1 MINDNG
7 DVLCWVPCLDL
18 TDWCSI
24 DDQFEWGVWVEF
36 RLRSKCNY
44 RTTSEI
50 GSNRSPCL
58 KNASGRTEM
67 TKSFLGHDNPNRTW
81 GEFPTNFSTQ
91 PAEQVHSS
99 LLCWLPE
106 DLMYWQLCLS
116 FTYFHFFHDFYFRL
130 SCSECDGWC
139 HCAKT
144 YIGDTSSPHTVV
156 QIFYFWVIGITIA
169 AELEPQSPIGR

>member
-1 MINDNG
+1 MINDKRE
-7 DVLCWVPCLDL
+7 VLCWVPCLDL

-24 DDQFEWGVWVEF
+24 VDQFEWGVWVEY
-36 RLRSKCNY
+36 RLRSRCNY

-50 GSNRSPCL
+50 GSNRSCCL
-58 KNASGRTEM
+58 KNASGRTEI
-67 TKSFLGHDNPNRTW
+67 TKSFLGHDNPNRTC
-81 GEFPTNFSTQ
+81 GEFNFPTR

-99 LLCWLPE
+99 LLCRSPE
-106 DLMYWQLCLS
+106 DLICCQLCLS
-116 FTYFHFFHDFYFRL
+116 FTYFHDFHFRL
-130 SCSECDGWC
+130 SCSECVGWC

-169 AELEPQSPIGR
+169 TELEPQSPIGR